1 MSEFLQLLPPPQALE
16 LFLAQ
21 TDFTPRT
28 ELLSLHYGAKDITG
42 PITGRTS
49 SATSQ
54 NSLATG
60 RVTAKGVKAPFSLPS
75 FPRSTVD
82 GYAVRA
88 ADTHG
93 ASETLP
99 AYLILV
105 GEIQMGTTPDFE
117 LGQGECAI
125 IHTGGMVPV
134 GADAVVMVEYTQ
146 VARANEIE
154 ILRAVSTGSSVLQPG
169 EDVQAGDEVI
179 PAGARLRPAEIGG
192 LAAIGCTEVEVAV
205 RPKVGIISSGD
216 EVIPPGEAIKPGQ
229 VYDVNSHSLRSL
241 IEQAG
246 GEAISYGILPDD
258 AQAFKATAEQ
268 AKNECDLVI
277 FTAGSSVSVRDLTAT
292 TIESL
297 GQPGV
302 LVHGV
307 SVRPGKPTILAVA
320 DGVPIIG
327 LPGNPVSALV
337 IARIFVVATIE
348 KLLGVSVA
356 RPKATVAARLALNL
370 ASQAG
375 REDWIGV
382 KLTQS
387 DDGYLAEPV
396 FGKSNLIF
404 TLAQADG
411 LMKIPA
417 AANGIAAGEII
428 QVELF

>member
-16 LFLAQ
+16 RFLSHLNVTLATETVQ
-21 TDFTPRT
+21 LKDASNQVTPPIAAA
-28 ELLSLHYGAKDITG
+28 SL
-42 PITGRTS
+42 
-49 SATSQ
+49 
-54 NSLATG
+54 TG
-60 RVTAKGVKAPFSLPS
+60 RVTAQAIVAPFSLPS

-82 GYAVRA
+82 GFAVRA
-88 ADTHG
+88 SDTHG

-99 AYLILV
+99 AYLKLI
-105 GEIQMGTTPDFE
+105 GEIQMGITPDFE
-117 LGQGECAI
+117 LGLGECAI
-125 IHTGGMVPV
+125 IHTGGMVPS

-146 VARANEIE
+146 EARPGEVE
-154 ILRAVSTGSSVLQPG
+154 ILRAVSTGSNVLQPG
-169 EDVQAGDEVI
+169 EDVTKGDEVI
-179 PAGARLRPAEIGG
+179 PAGTRLRPAEIGG
-192 LAAIGCTEVEVAV
+192 LAAIGCTEVTVAR

-216 EVIPPGEAIKPGQ
+216 EVVSPDQPIQPGQ
-229 VYDVNSHSLRSL
+229 VYDVNSYSLRAL
-241 IEQAG
+241 IEDAG
-246 GEAISYGILPDD
+246 GEAISYGILPDN
-258 AQAFKATAEQ
+258 AGAFKATAEQ

-277 FTAGSSVSVRDLTAT
+277 FTAGSSVSVRDLTAA
-292 TIESL
+292 TIEEL

-320 DGVPIIG
+320 DGVPVIG

-348 KLLGVSVA
+348 KLLGVNGS
-356 RPKATVAARLALNL
+356 RPKATVAARLAVNL

-382 KLTQS
+382 KLVEDTA
-387 DDGYLAEPV
+387 DGYMAEPV

-404 TLAQADG
+404 TLAKADG

-417 AANGIAAGEII
+417 PANGIPAGEMIL
-428 QVELF
+428 VELL

>member
-1 MSEFLQLLPPPQALE
+1 MSEFLQLLPQPQALE
-16 LFLAQ
+16 RLLSHL
-21 TDFTPRT
+21 DFTLASET
-28 ELLSLHYGAKDITG
+28 IQIHSGVDEM
-42 PITGRTS
+42 
-49 SATSQ
+49 ATPMPATY
-54 NSLATG
+54 LTG
-60 RVTAKGVKAPFSLPS
+60 RVTSEPIVAPFSLPS

-82 GYAVRA
+82 GFAVSA
-88 ADTHG
+88 SDTHG

-99 AYLILV
+99 AYLKLI
-105 GEIQMGTTPDFE
+105 GEIQMGSRPDFE
-117 LGQGECAI
+117 LGAGECAI
-125 IHTGGMVPV
+125 IHTGGMLPA

-146 VARANEIE
+146 EARPGEVE
-154 ILRAVSTGSSVLQPG
+154 ILRAVSTGSNVLQPG
-169 EDVQAGDEVI
+169 EDVKEGDEVI
-179 PAGARLRPAEIGG
+179 PAGTRLRPAEVGG
-192 LAAIGCTEVEVAV
+192 LAAIGCTEVPVAK

-216 EVIPPGEAIKPGQ
+216 EVISPGQSIEPGQ
-229 VYDVNSHSLRSL
+229 VYDVNSYSLRSL
-241 IEQAG
+241 IEEAG
-246 GEAISYGILPDD
+246 GEAVTYGILADD
-258 AQAFKATAEQ
+258 ADVFKATAEQ

-292 TIESL
+292 TIEAL

-320 DGVPIIG
+320 DGVPVIG

-348 KLLGVSVA
+348 KLLGVKNP
-356 RPKATVAARLALNL
+356 RPKATVAARLAVNL

-382 KLTQS
+382 KLLEDTA
-387 DDGYLAEPV
+387 DGYAAEPV

-404 TLAQADG
+404 TLANADG

-417 AANGIAAGEII
+417 AANGIAAGEIVL
-428 QVELF
+428 VELL